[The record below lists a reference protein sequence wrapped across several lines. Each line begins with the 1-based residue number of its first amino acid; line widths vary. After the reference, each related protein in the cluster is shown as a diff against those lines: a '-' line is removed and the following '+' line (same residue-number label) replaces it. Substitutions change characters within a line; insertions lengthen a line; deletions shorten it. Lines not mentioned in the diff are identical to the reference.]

1 MIVKNGP
8 GVFSIIDYNTM
19 RFFFGYSS
27 ENMID
32 VVRRN
37 FWEVENQQHR
47 SNELNQA
54 YLQSHE
60 IGYDSL
66 LEFPKSTSKGF
77 IREKRNQLARALET
91 YTDEYGFNAFSY
103 SLVPNK
109 RDGNR
114 GIYAIIIHQKRSYRR
129 KFYIGLTDDINKR
142 MESHQYDLKR
152 GNHRNQR
159 LQDDFNNGLLFTY
172 TPLVTFTEHEMTYDQ
187 LKDLEVQFI
196 YIFRTYLPKYG
207 YNINA
212 NGVFFHQH
220 Q

>member
-27 ENMID
+27 DNVID

-37 FWEVENQQHR
+37 FWEVENQQHK
-47 SNELNQA
+47 SSELNQA
-54 YLQSHE
+54 FLQEHE

-66 LEFPKSTSKGF
+66 LDFPKGTKKGV
-77 IREKRNQLARALET
+77 IREKRNQLSRALET
-91 YTDEYGFNAFSY
+91 YTDEYGFNSFSY

-109 RDGNR
+109 RNGNR
-114 GIYAIIIHQKRSYRR
+114 GIYAIIAHQKKSFRR

-142 MESHQYDLKR
+142 MESHQYDFRR
-152 GNHRNQR
+152 GTHQNTR
-159 LQDDFNNGLLFTY
+159 LQADFDNGLLFTY
-172 TPLVTFTEHEMTYDQ
+172 TPLVTFTQHEMTYEQ
-187 LKDLEVQFI
+187 LKNLEVQFI

-207 YNINA
+207 YNTNA
-212 NGVFFHQH
+212 SGIFFHQN